1 MHVGTIME
9 SRDATFFGN
18 EFPMKSTS
26 SSSNH
31 ESIISHEYDNLI
43 PDGQIDETHVQN
55 PLE

>member
-1 MHVGTIME
+1 ME